1 MDAVTFAKG
10 QIEQAFSILNTIATG
25 MTDEQYNMSPGGSAN
40 TPAKSHVHALTA
52 MELFVNGIIRGEEI
66 EGKTFGPANGL
77 PANPMEIW
85 GFSGTVQL
93 APMNDYSAKVK
104 AAVLEYVGSLKD
116 SDLDREIETQ
126 FFGKQTAAWIIQLG
140 VVHLTGHAGD
150 IAAIKGIQGLK
161 GLPF

>member
-10 QIEQAFSILNTIATG
+10 QIEHAFSILNTIATG
-25 MTDEQYNMSPGGSAN
+25 MTDEQYNMSPGGTAN

-52 MELFVNGIIRGEEI
+52 MDFFVNGIIRGGEI
-66 EGKTFGPANGL
+66 EWKTFGPANGL

-85 GFSGTVQL
+85 AFSGTVQL
-93 APMNDYSAKVK
+93 APMSDYSAKVK

-150 IAAIKGIQGLK
+150 IAAVKGIQGLK